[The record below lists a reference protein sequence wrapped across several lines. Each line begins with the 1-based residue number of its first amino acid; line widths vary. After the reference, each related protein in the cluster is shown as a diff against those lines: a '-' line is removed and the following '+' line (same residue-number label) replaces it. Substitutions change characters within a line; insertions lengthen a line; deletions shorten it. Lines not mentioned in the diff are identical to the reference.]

1 MASLTEDD
9 IGKEVTLR
17 ARIDHVRPQSEF
29 GGFFCLLA
37 CRFLVEEAV
46 VGMIIRVG
54 FRAGCV
60 FGLS

>member
-29 GGFFCLLA
+29 GVHLGRGFDFP
-37 CRFLVEEAV
+37 VEEAG
-46 VGMIIRVG
+46 VGVILIRGSYAEQVP
-54 FRAGCV
+54 C
-60 FGLS
+60 LS

>member
-1 MASLTEDD
+1 MCDRRVSLA
-9 IGKEVTLR
+9 V
-17 ARIDHVRPQSEF
+17 
-29 GGFFCLLA
+29 FFCLLA

-46 VGMIIRVG
+46 VGMMIRVG